1 MNLNEI
7 LSAGGI
13 GAVVILTLIQIA
25 PIKINPWSAIAK
37 AIGRA
42 INGELMA
49 DVKAI
54 RADVDQNEI
63 DRIRWEILDFS
74 NSCQNGR
81 RHTKEEYGHIIKM
94 HEKYEAILSRRH
106 ESNGQIDLA
115 FEYITTLY
123 KKCQIE
129 HDFLP

>member
-1 MNLNEI
+1 MGLNEI
-7 LSAGGI
+7 FGVSGGVALI
-13 GAVVILTLIQIA
+13 LLTLIQIA

-42 INGELMA
+42 INGELIHE
-49 DVKAI
+49 VKTVSEN
-54 RADVDQNEI
+54 VDQNEI
-63 DRIRWEILDFS
+63 DRLRWEILDFS